1 MMTIINLIK
10 EILEPGNYTTMQV
23 LRQFKDTQPKSWQ
36 QLEATVKVSTATLSK
51 TLNALVERGVL
62 KKQVIVGFP
71 PRTQYMLNP
80 DLDKAVFNFLVF
92 QGKYMDQ
99 VENYAQTFLDLAQ
112 AHAHE
117 GSYAE
122 FVDLAIKQF
131 NQTMLRDII
140 SEVRVPITSKHQ
152 SWHSLL
158 ATQRAYIL
166 LLDYFVLVQGLT
178 VDPKMQSLALKLLA
192 ATQKE
197 VEAMPRA

>member
-112 AHAHE
+112 QHVKE

-131 NQTMLRDII
+131 NQTMLRDVV

-166 LLDYFVLVQGLT
+166 LLDYFVLVEALT
-178 VDPKMQSLALKLLA
+178 VDSKMQSLALKFLA

>member
-80 DLDKAVFNFLVF
+80 TLDKDVYNFLAF
-92 QGKYMDQ
+92 QAKYMDQ
-99 VENYAQTFLDLAQ
+99 IENYAQTFLDLATQ
-112 AHAHE
+112 YIKE
-117 GSYAE
+117 GNYAE
-122 FVDLAIKQF
+122 FVNLAIKQY
-131 NQTMLRDII
+131 QAHLLV
-140 SEVRVPITSKHQ
+140 EVKNPILKLER
-152 SWHSLL
+152 WHDLL
-158 ATQRAYIL
+158 VVERAYVL
-166 LLDYFVLVQGLT
+166 LLDYFTLVQALT
-178 VDPKMQSLALKLLA
+178 VDAKI
-192 ATQKE
+192 
-197 VEAMPRA
+197 